1 MRLKGNPN
9 ANQLALATLG
19 VPLEEAIDAEWRKQV
34 WQLLEQYYITDL

>member
-19 VPLEEAIDAEWRKQV
+19 VTLEEAIDAEWRKQV